1 MMIVSG
7 GPGVGSQMT
16 LPLMPLPPPG
26 SLVSGG
32 SCLMGGVGV
41 TGGVTGGG
49 SIVGA
54 SSLNHHDVKI
64 N

>member
-32 SCLMGGVGV
+32 SCLMGGGD
-41 TGGVTGGG
+41 VTGGG
-49 SIVGA
+49 SVVGA

>member
-16 LPLMPLPPPG
+16 LPLMPMPPPG

-32 SCLMGGVGV
+32 SCLVGGGV
-41 TGGVTGGG
+41 GVTGGG

>member
-32 SCLMGGVGV
+32 SCLMGG
-41 TGGVTGGG
+41 GGVTGGG

>member
-32 SCLMGGVGV
+32 SCLVGG
-41 TGGVTGGG
+41 GGVTGGG

>member
-16 LPLMPLPPPG
+16 LPLMPMPPPG

-32 SCLMGGVGV
+32 SCLVGG
-41 TGGVTGGG
+41 GGVTGGG

-54 SSLNHHDVKI
+54 SSLNHHDVNI